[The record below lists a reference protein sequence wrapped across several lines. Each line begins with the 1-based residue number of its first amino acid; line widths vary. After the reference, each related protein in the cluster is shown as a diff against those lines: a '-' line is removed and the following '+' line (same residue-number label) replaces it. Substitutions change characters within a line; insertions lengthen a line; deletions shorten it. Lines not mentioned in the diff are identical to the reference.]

1 MFSKLDLLKAGR
13 RFYATSLAQK
23 QCKAVMVDGN
33 KIASDLLGVTLR
45 DDIKK
50 LAEAGVTPKLVAVVV
65 IKFSFSTFNLLRN
78 KRYHKIDHICLLFR
92 WHLNTCLF

>member
-1 MFSKLDLLKAGR
+1 MFSKLNLLKAGR
-13 RFYATSLAQK
+13 RFYVTSLAQNR
-23 QCKAVMVDGN
+23 CKAVMVDGN